1 MPSLDDH
8 LGFKHSEDQEQSTR
22 SEEDPQQGLFHQVYE
37 WLHHEKVRRQNRKA
51 RKTESTSHATNEN
64 ESAAEDGPLDRP
76 NSNTSNTSDNTFS
89 LDKLEKILL
98 QYATSATARPRS
110 ALGLTHKHL
119 VKRQSRHRLTGL
131 RRGSASESE
140 LTDADGAPPGVEA
153 FLDNTKTLA
162 YTGGAVE
169 ENTDSSA
176 SVKQAKDAEAW
187 VVFKTEILRIVHTL
201 QLKGWRRVPA
211 DLAPDIEVVR
221 LSGALTNAV
230 YVVGPPKNMP
240 PPKTDSNSLVSRKPP
255 PKLLLRIYG
264 PQVDH
269 LIDRENELQIL
280 RRLGKKN
287 IGPRILGTFRNGRF
301 EQYFE
306 ARPLTPRELRM
317 PETAKQVA
325 KRMRELHDGVELL
338 EEERE
343 GGPMIFKNWDKW
355 VDRCEQV
362 MTWLDKE
369 IHSPQNEAKAALE
382 PWRRRGYVCGVT
394 WDVFRKAVD
403 NYRLWLV
410 ASSGGAAEIKQ
421 QLVFAHNDTQYGNLL
436 RMEPATESPLLL
448 PANEHKQ
455 LIVIDFEY
463 SSANT
468 RGLEF
473 ANHFTEW
480 CYNYHDEERSWACNN
495 RNYPTPD
502 QQYNFVATYLTHRP
516 SSTGGLIS
524 PLASPTIRARSSAAM
539 APLDL
544 DEVSD
549 RPSSRQ
555 SQYDQSKET
564 DLDAEVRLLMQQ
576 TRMWRAMNS
585 AQWVAW
591 GIVQAKVPGM
601 EEGIAE
607 MLAASNEPSEN
618 GNSDGTKTPTV
629 DADVDE
635 EDFDYLAYAQDRVMF
650 FWGDLLSLNLIKPEE
665 LPAPLLEHIKSRL
678 VAY

>member
-1 MPSLDDH
+1 MPSL
-8 LGFKHSEDQEQSTR
+8 EDQSVNYDENREQSTR
-22 SEEDPQQGLFHQVYE
+22 PEEDHQQGLFHQVYE
-37 WLHHEKVRRQNRKA
+37 WLHHEKFRRQNRKA
-51 RKTESTSHATNEN
+51 RKSEGISHATNRN
-64 ESAAEDGPLDRP
+64 DSATEDGPLERP
-76 NSNTSNTSDNTFS
+76 SSNTSESSFS

-98 QYATSATARPRS
+98 QYATTQSSSTQN
-110 ALGLTHKHL
+110 LTHRQP
-119 VKRQSRHRLTGL
+119 VKRQSRRRLRGL
-131 RRGSASESE
+131 RRGSVSESDF
-140 LTDADGAPPGVEA
+140 TDVEAPPPSVEA
-153 FLDNTKTLA
+153 YLDNTKTLA
-162 YTGGAVE
+162 YTGGTAVE
-169 ENTDSSA
+169 ENADSSA

-187 VVFKTEILRIVHTL
+187 STFKTEIVRLVHTL
-201 QLKGWRRVPA
+201 QLKGWRKVPA
-211 DLAPDIEVVR
+211 DLAGEIEVVR

-230 YVVGPPKNMP
+230 YVVKPPKNLP
-240 PPKTDSNSLVSRKPP
+240 PPKTDSNTLVSRKPP

-287 IGPRILGTFRNGRF
+287 IGPRILGTFLNGRF
-301 EQYFE
+301 EEYFE
-306 ARPLTPRELRM
+306 ARPLTPKELRM

-325 KRMRELHDGVELL
+325 KRMRELHDGIDLL

-362 MTWLDKE
+362 MNWLDKE
-369 IHSPQNEAKAALE
+369 LQSPQNEAKAALE
-382 PWRRRGYVCGVT
+382 PWRRRGYVCGVK
-394 WDVFRKAVD
+394 WAVFRKAVE

-410 ASSGGAAEIKQ
+410 ANSGGIAEIKR

-436 RMEPATESPLLL
+436 RMEPATQSPLLL

-455 LIVIDFEY
+455 LVVIDFEY

-468 RGLEF
+468 PGLEF

-495 RNYPTPD
+495 RAYPTPE
-502 QQYNFVATYLTHRP
+502 QQYHFVSTYLTHRP
-516 SSTGGLIS
+516 AAIGGPIS
-524 PLASPTIRARSSAAM
+524 PLASPNIRARNSVAF

-544 DEVSD
+544 DEGLD
-549 RPSSRQ
+549 RPSSRL
-555 SQYDQSKET
+555 SQTDQLKEEEH
-564 DLDAEVRLLMQQ
+564 DAEVRFLMQQ
-576 TRMWRAMNS
+576 TRLWRVMNS

-607 MLAASNEPSEN
+607 MLAARN
-618 GNSDGTKTPTV
+618 GQNAEEDDDNTKTPTNG
-629 DADVDE
+629 DADEEDE
-635 EDFDYLAYAQDRVMF
+635 GDFDYLAYAQDRVMF
-650 FWGDLLSLNLIKPEE
+650 FWGDLLSLNLVKAEE
-665 LPAPLLEHIKSRL
+665 LPAPLVEHVRSRL
-678 VAY
+678 VEY

>member
-1 MPSLDDH
+1 MPSLEDH
-8 LGFKHSEDQEQSTR
+8 SSSKPREDQEQSIR
-22 SEEDPQQGLFHQVYE
+22 PEEDPQQGLLFHQVYE
-37 WLHHEKVRRQNRKA
+37 WLHHEKTRRQNRKA
-51 RKTESTSHATNEN
+51 RKAEATSHATNGN
-64 ESAAEDGPLDRP
+64 ESNEEDGVLERP
-76 NSNTSNTSDNTFS
+76 SSNTSNTSESTFS

-98 QYATSATARPRS
+98 QYATTRPRS
-110 ALGLTHKHL
+110 AMGLPHKQP
-119 VKRQSRHRLTGL
+119 VKRQSRHRLKGL

-140 LTDADGAPPGVEA
+140 LTDVDGAPPSVEA

-162 YTGGAVE
+162 YTGGAAVE
-169 ENTDSSA
+169 ENPDSSA

-187 VVFKTEILRIVHTL
+187 VVFKSEIVRLAHTL
-201 QLKGWRRVPA
+201 QLKGWRRVTA
-211 DLAPDIEVVR
+211 ELAGDIEVVR

-240 PPKTDSNSLVSRKPP
+240 PSKSDSNSLVSRKPP

-287 IGPRILGTFRNGRF
+287 IGPRILGTFMNGRF
-301 EQYFE
+301 EE
-306 ARPLTPRELRM
+306 
-317 PETAKQVA
+317 QVA

-362 MTWLDKE
+362 TTWLDKE
-369 IHSPQNEAKAALE
+369 IQSPQNEAKAALE

-394 WDVFRKAVD
+394 WDVFRKAVE
-403 NYRLWLV
+403 NYRRWLV
-410 ASSGGAAEIKQ
+410 ATSGGTTEIKR

-495 RNYPTPD
+495 RNYPTSE
-502 QQYNFVATYLTHRP
+502 QQYQFVSTYLTHRP
-516 SSTGGLIS
+516 HSTGGPIS
-524 PLASPTIRARSSAAM
+524 PLSSPTIHARAPVAV

-544 DEVSD
+544 DEGSD
-549 RPSSRQ
+549 RPSSRL
-555 SQYDQSKET
+555 SQNEQSKESE
-564 DLDAEVRLLMQQ
+564 LDAEVRFLMQQ

-607 MLAASNEPSEN
+607 MLAARNGPSEN
-618 GNSDGTKTPTV
+618 GNGDDTKTPPV
-629 DADVDE
+629 DAEIEEDE
-635 EDFDYLAYAQDRVMF
+635 GDFDYLAYAQDRVMF

-665 LPAPLLEHIKSRL
+665 LPAPLLEHVKSRL